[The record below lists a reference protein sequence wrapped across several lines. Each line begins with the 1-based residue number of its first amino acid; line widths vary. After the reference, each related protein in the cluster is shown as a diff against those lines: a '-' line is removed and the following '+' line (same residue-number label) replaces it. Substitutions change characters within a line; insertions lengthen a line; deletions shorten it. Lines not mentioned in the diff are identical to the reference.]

1 MVSAFMIKI
10 IVINFIICV
19 YVMSF
24 ALLRAAKSGDKHI
37 EIIYERNSNYEEKK
51 KIR

>member
-1 MVSAFMIKI
+1 MIKI
-10 IVINFIICV
+10 IVINSIIGI
-19 YVMSF
+19 YIMSF

-37 EIIYERNSNYEEKK
+37 KIMYERNSNYEEKK